1 MIVFVVCDGFKR
13 ICLVSFL
20 KKETGVAGRDG
31 RRREGRVKKGS
42 RV

>member
-31 RRREGRVKKGS
+31 SGGSRREETGG
-42 RV
+42 